1 MNPFIRSIILLILIN
16 FSGFAIVSAQGTL
29 RGKITDGETGE
40 DLGGA
45 VVRVMQGEKTVN
57 GALADLEGTYD
68 MELPVGDYTLAISYI
83 TFVSDTFDVTV
94 SQGKVTFTNTILLPE
109 VGSLEVVIEGKRNQ
123 ATAVTLLNK
132 KRNAVQAVDG
142 VSIDLIKRTGDANVA
157 SAMQRIV
164 GVTVEGGKYVY
175 VRGLGDRYSKTLLN
189 GAEIPGLD
197 PNRNTVQMDIFPS
210 SLVDNILTVKTFT
223 PDLPGSFSGGLVQ
236 VNTKDFPDKFQANFS
251 ASLGYNTQSSLISNF
266 ASYETG
272 KTDFLGF
279 DDGTRALP
287 ATVQNLEGGVIPNVR
302 FTNAEV
308 SNQINDAT
316 KSFQTGM
323 APTFDNSTFLN
334 QNYQFSIGNQYKVG
348 EKSRLGFI
356 SSLTYRNTYKYYDG
370 DNNGKI
376 ANWSNTGNA
385 SSLLAERDLTT
396 TVGEHNVL
404 WGGLAKISLKR
415 PNAKYGLMYMHNQ
428 GGNDQ
433 TKYASG
439 GLFSDD
445 PNLVYE
451 SRSLRYQQRALDIVQ
466 LDGKHD
472 FGRSEEGESAAK
484 LKVNW
489 IASIARANVNTPDL
503 RFFNNDYTQEGEVK
517 NYEIQLNLY
526 PAPFRFYRDMREN
539 HIDTRLN
546 FEKSFNLNGRKA
558 SIKFGGA
565 NTLKFRNFAETR
577 YQYIFGTETP
587 AYWGDPS
594 AFFAPQN
601 LGVLAQTLL
610 PSESTRNE
618 FGLYLQDA
626 TERRNQYDAM
636 QWVAAGY
643 AMAVLPASDQLKI
656 IAGARFETTQI
667 ITESA
672 VGNDTLATHD
682 PLPSL
687 SLIYAVNDKMNLR
700 AAYFRTLARPSFRE
714 FAPFSNVDYVR
725 NVTETG
731 NPDLER
737 SLIDN
742 FDLRWE
748 FFPSPSELVSVSAYY
763 KKFTNPIEY
772 VQVVTASSIEFTWS
786 NVPSATVLGAEFE
799 LRKDLSFI
807 SDKLKYFQVGGNV
820 SVLQSSVDQ
829 LAAIVDAGTAVDSL
843 FDTDRPLQGQSPF
856 TSNIELAYINPLN
869 GWTASLSYS
878 RFAER
883 IAIASVRTPNIYE
896 QPRPLVNFS
905 IQKRFS
911 DKLSVRF
918 RANNLL
924 NPEYKKVHHYRGQD
938 YIFENYRIGQT
949 FSFSVNYQF
958 N

>member
-1 MNPFIRSIILLILIN
+1 MHTPIRTTIILLLLSILGLSLA
-16 FSGFAIVSAQGTL
+16 FSQGTL

-45 VVRVMQGEKTVN
+45 VVRVMQGENTVN
-57 GALADLEGTYD
+57 GALADLEGNYD
-68 MELPVGDYTLAISYI
+68 MKLPAGTYQVTISYI
-83 TFVSDTFDVTV
+83 TFITDTLQVTLAD
-94 SQGKVTFTNTILLPE
+94 GE
-109 VGSLEVVIEGKRNQ
+109 VVFNETVMLSEASSVEVVIEGKRNEGSNV
-123 ATAVTLLNK
+123 AFISK

-142 VSIDLIKRTGDANVA
+142 VSIDLIKRTGDADVA

-164 GVTVEGGKYVY
+164 GVTVEDGKYVY

-210 SLVDNILTVKTFT
+210 NLVDNILTIKTFT

-251 ASLGYNTQSSLISNF
+251 ASLGFNTQSSLINNF

-272 KTDFLGF
+272 KLDFLGF
-279 DDGTRALP
+279 DDGTRQLP
-287 ATVQNLEGGVIPNVR
+287 QTIQNFEGGFIPNVR
-302 FTNAEV
+302 FIDADV
-308 SNQINDAT
+308 SNQVDEAT
-316 KSFQTGM
+316 KSFETGM
-323 APTFDNSTFLN
+323 APTFNNSTFLN
-334 QNYQFSIGNQYKVG
+334 QNYQFSIGNQYVTS
-348 EKSRLGFI
+348 EKGRLGFI
-356 SSLTYRNTYKYYDG
+356 ASLTYRNTYKYYDG
-370 DNNGKI
+370 ENDGRI
-376 ANWSNTGNA
+376 ANWSNPGNA
-385 SSLLAERDLTT
+385 SSLLAERDLST

-404 WGGLAKISLKR
+404 WGGLAKLSYKLPKS
-415 PNAKYGLMYMHNQ
+415 KFGLMYMHNQ

-433 TKYASG
+433 TRYANG

-445 PNLVYE
+445 PNLVFE
-451 SRSLRYQQRALDIVQ
+451 ARSMRYQQRSLDIVQ
-466 LDGKHD
+466 LDGKHT
-472 FGRSEEGESAAK
+472 FGSTDENPQGK
-484 LKVNW
+484 LKVDW
-489 IASIARANVNTPDL
+489 ITSFASAAVNTPDL
-503 RFFNNDYTQEGEVK
+503 RFFNNDYVQNGEVR
-517 NYEIQLNLY
+517 NYDIQLNLY
-526 PAPFRFYRDMREN
+526 PAPFRFYRDMNEYQV
-539 HIDTRLN
+539 DSRLN
-546 FEKSFNLNGRKA
+546 IEKPFMFNGRKA

-565 NTLKFRNFAETR
+565 NTLKFRQFNETR
-577 YQYIFGTETP
+577 YQYIFGSETP
-587 AYWGDPS
+587 AYFGDPT
-594 AFFAPQN
+594 AFFAQEN
-601 LGVLAQTLL
+601 LGILERTLL
-610 PSESTRNE
+610 PSGNTRND

-626 TERRNQYDAM
+626 TERRNQYDAS

-643 AMAVLPASDQLKI
+643 LMAVLPLTDQLKA

-672 VGNDTLATHD
+672 VGNDTLSTND
-682 PLPSL
+682 PLPAL
-687 SLIYAVNDKMNLR
+687 SLIYAVNEKMNLR

-748 FFPSPSELVSVSAYY
+748 FFPSPGELISVSAYY
-763 KKFTNPIEY
+763 KNFTNPIEY
-772 VQVVTASSIEFTWS
+772 VQVVTASAIEFTWA
-786 NVPSATVLGAEFE
+786 NVPNATVLGAEFE

-807 SDKLKYFQVGGNV
+807 SEKLKNFQIGGNV

-829 LAAIVDAGTAVDSL
+829 LPEIVSAGLAVDSL
-843 FDTDRPLQGQSPF
+843 YDQDRPLQGQSPL
-856 TSNIELAYINPLN
+856 TTNVELAYVNPIK

-896 QPRPLVNFS
+896 QPRPLLNFS
-905 IQKRFS
+905 VQKRFS
-911 DKLSVRF
+911 DKLSVRL

-924 NPEYKKVHHYRGQD
+924 NPNYKKVQHYRGMD
-938 YIFENYRIGQT
+938 YVFENYRIGQT
-949 FSFSVNYQF
+949 FSMSVNYQF
-958 N
+958 